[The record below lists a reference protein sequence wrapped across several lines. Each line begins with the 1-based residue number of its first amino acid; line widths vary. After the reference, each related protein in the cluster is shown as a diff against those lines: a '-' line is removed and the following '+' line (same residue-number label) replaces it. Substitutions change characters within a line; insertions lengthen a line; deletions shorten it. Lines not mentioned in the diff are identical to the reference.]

1 MKMKLQLSAFA
12 LALAGVCGAAQANSL
27 TFNQTV
33 SPVDMLAS
41 APAGTLLD
49 SLSSIVTTPTF
60 TGTLRT
66 AVYDGPEAG
75 INLDFYY
82 QFTNSPNSINS
93 NGRVTGFDFG
103 TFATNVYQ
111 TAQAFGIFQMGNV
124 SAVSADRD
132 SMGTIGFNMQPIG
145 EHEKLAPGMTSDTFI
160 VRTAATTYVPGWS
173 GVIDG
178 TAGYAPAFQPAVP
191 EPETNAL
198 IVAGLGLMGFIVR
211 RRSKR
216 DKAKA

>member
-1 MKMKLQLSAFA
+1 MKMKSKMGVLA
-12 LALAGVCGAAQANSL
+12 LALAASWGTAQANSL

-33 SPVDMLAS
+33 SPVDTLMS

-82 QFTNSPNSINS
+82 QFTNSQASQNSI
-93 NGRVTGFDFG
+93 GRVTGFDFG
-103 TFATNVYQ
+103 TFATNVFQ
-111 TAQAFGIFQMGNV
+111 TAQAFGIFQSGNV
-124 SAVSADRD
+124 SAVTADRD
-132 SMGTIGFNMQPIG
+132 SLGTIGFNMQPVG
-145 EHEKLAPGMTSDTFI
+145 DHEKLSPGMTSDTFI
-160 VRTAATTYVPGWS
+160 VRTAATTYQPGWS

-198 IVAGLGLMGFIVR
+198 IAAGLGLMGFIVR
-211 RRSKR
+211 RRTKR
-216 DKAKA
+216 EKLRA